1 MGAVAF
7 AVIYILVT
15 TYAASTISCAE
26 NANIWI
32 FCICYIVVN
41 GAAAALT
48 SLDQFSVWFSL
59 SNPVIYA
66 FMAVWG
72 TLMWSVMDEACYLES
87 NPDFWSLIFLF
98 KIYVVMAYV
107 GFVSGLFYVAF
118 KIAVASG
125 SLPSGLPGG
134 LGSGFPGAPTPP
146 ADGPTETT
154 PLVDKEA

>member
-32 FCICYIVVN
+32 YCICCLVVG
-41 GAAAALT
+41 GATSALT
-48 SLDQFSVWFSL
+48 SLGQLSVWFFL
-59 SNPVIYA
+59 SHPVIYA

-72 TLMWSVMDEACYLES
+72 TLMWSVMDEACYLKS

-98 KIYVVMAYV
+98 KIYVVLTYV
-107 GFVSGLFYVAF
+107 GMVLGLFNAAF
-118 KIAVASG
+118 QIAVASG